1 MLTGLDDPR
10 FWELRAEAARM
21 LATEMTDDFGKAT
34 MLRIA
39 ENYDSLAAHALLK
52 AKTASAPASEPSYVE
67 LNPNVTKLQKAR

>member
-1 MLTGLDDPR
+1 MLTGLDDPS

-21 LATEMTDDFGKAT
+21 LATEMPDEFGKAT

-39 ENYDSLAAHALLK
+39 ECYESLAAHALLK

>member
-21 LATEMTDDFGKAT
+21 LATEMSDDFGKAT

-39 ENYDSLAAHALLK
+39 EHFDSLAAHTLLK
-52 AKTASAPASEPSYVE
+52 AKSASAPASEPSYVE